1 MKKNKIKSILIEN
14 AFLFI
19 GGGYLAIQCSRV
31 IEKIGKFDI
40 NKMQL
45 LLNEVMGQIALHPFI
60 IPTKE
65 ELKFLPLLGVAFI
78 IFTMNRINKIK
89 NYMKDTAYG
98 SAKWADIKEIQKRFG
113 GKKKSIILSK
123 NIKIDINTRRTNIN
137 DNVMYLGSSGSGKT
151 RFCIKPNIMESCL
164 NNIWDGLIIT
174 DPKKELLVECGKLL
188 KDSGYDVKVLDLKD
202 WEGNSWNPF
211 NYFYTDED
219 VLSFVK
225 SLIKNTNGENTNGEK
240 FWENASILLFNAIF
254 FYLIEKCPL
263 EDRNLIN
270 VKKLINLCMVKEE
283 DEEHIS
289 TLDIMFNKLEE
300 ENPNSKALGYYKSFK
315 QGSGKT
321 LKSIIIS
328 CLANLNFIGLEKID
342 RTLSGKDEFDLAN
355 IGYNKTAI
363 FITMSDVDNAYNFL
377 GTMFIDQMLNAMIKK
392 RDKERNK
399 PYVHMLLDE
408 FAQLGT
414 LNNFPERISVIRS
427 RNISATIILQSIQ
440 QLKANYKGKDEI
452 IVENCNTKVVLS
464 TSESAKW
471 VSDKLGK
478 MTIDNQT
485 TSKSYGKSKGSSINN
500 SQISR
505 NLLDPNEV
513 EYMDNNKEIIM
524 IKGHLPILDFK
535 YDITKHRLYK
545 KLGDV
550 NDENNKNNYYLNEP
564 LKNKS
569 NSSLDNM
576 IKDIL
581 ENENKNIMEELINDL
596 KAEDVEIDGNAAEE
610 ELMNLEEELMNE
622 FSDIVG

>member
-40 NKMQL
+40 SKMQL
-45 LLNEVMGQIALHPFI
+45 LLNKVMGQIALHPFI

-65 ELKFLPLLGVAFI
+65 ELKFLPLLGTAFI

-98 SAKWADIKEIQKRFG
+98 SSKWADIKQIQKKFS
-113 GKKKSIILSK
+113 GKKNLVLSQ
-123 NIKIDINTRRTNIN
+123 NVRLNTDTRKTNVN
-137 DNVMYLGSSGSGKT
+137 DNVMLLGSSGSGKT
-151 RFCIKPNIMESCL
+151 RYYVKPNIMESCL
-164 NNIWDGLIIT
+164 KNVWNGFIVT
-174 DPKKELLVECGKLL
+174 DPKKELLIETGKLL

-202 WEGNSWNPF
+202 WEGNCWNPF
-211 NYFYTDED
+211 NYFYEDED

-225 SLIKNTNGENTNGEK
+225 SLIKNTNGETNGDK
-240 FWENASILLFNAIF
+240 FWENASILLFNAVF
-254 FYLIEKCPL
+254 FYLIEKCPI
-263 EDRNLIN
+263 EDRNLVN
-270 VKKLINLCMVKEE
+270 VKKLINLCSVKEE
-283 DEEHIS
+283 EEDHIS

-300 ENPNSKALGYYKSFK
+300 ENPNSKAVGYYKSFK
-315 QGSGKT
+315 MGSGKT

-328 CLANLNFIGLEKID
+328 CLANLNFIGLEKVD
-342 RTLSGKDEFDLAN
+342 RTLSGKDEFDLEN
-355 IGYNKTAI
+355 IGYNKTTV
-363 FITMSDVDNAYNFL
+363 FITMSDVDTAYNFL
-377 GTMFIDQMLNAMIKK
+377 GSMFIDQMLNAMIKK

-427 RNISATIILQSIQ
+427 RNISVTIVLQSIQ
-440 QLKANYKGKDEI
+440 QLKANYKDKDEI
-452 IVENCNTKVVLS
+452 IIENCNTKVVLA

-471 VSDKLGK
+471 VSEKLGK
-478 MTIDNQT
+478 QTIDNQT
-485 TSKSYGKSKGSSINN
+485 TSKSYGRNKSNSTNN

-505 NLLDPNEV
+505 NLLDANEV
-513 EYMDNNKEIIM
+513 EQLDNSKEIII
-524 IKGHLPILDFK
+524 IKGSLPILDNK
-535 YDITKHRLYK
+535 YDITKHKLYK

-550 NDENNKNNYYLNEP
+550 NDDSNKNNYYLNKP
-564 LKNKS
+564 LKNKN